1 LVDGSQVVTQSTLY
15 FVPKR
20 EFERVETLD
29 LDRAERAELF
39 ATLCRA
45 NALYMIANAGSGHIG
60 SSFSSLDLVS
70 WLFLNELRTDNER
83 GGLRDVYFSSK
94 GHDVPG
100 LYSVLLG
107 RGLLSFELI
116 HGLRRLGGLPGH
128 PDVGTP
134 YMHTNT
140 GPLGMGI
147 SKAKGMA
154 LANRAM
160 GTESRIFVLTGDGEL
175 QEGQFWESL
184 GSASNRGLGE
194 ITAIVDHNKIQSD
207 TWVEKVSGLG
217 DLDAKFRA
225 FGWHTER
232 IDGHD
237 FAAMEEVFT
246 RLRLITDIPK
256 LIIADTIKGSGV
268 SFMQHTAMS
277 DADKFYRFHS
287 GAPDDTTY
295 HRALE
300 EIVTN
305 ANRILRAAGASTI
318 ELDERNRP
326 DRPDL
331 KGRERLVA
339 AYSNALV
346 AIAEKNPNIVVLDAD
361 LVLDCG
367 LIPFSDRFPD
377 RFFEC
382 GIAEQDM
389 VSQAGGMALK
399 GMLPIVHS
407 FACFLSTRP
416 NEQIY
421 NNATEKKKIIYV
433 GALAGILPSGPG
445 HSHQSV
451 RDISALGAIP
461 GLTLLEP
468 SCEREVGLALE
479 YAVNRERE
487 SVYLRLVSVP
497 TAVPFELPAS
507 YQLTKGRGVTLL
519 QGRDA
524 IIFAYGPVLLG
535 QAYDA
540 ALRLRLEQQVEVT
553 LINLPWLNTIDWD
566 WLRETLAD
574 FDTVVTLD
582 NHYIAHGQGAMLAA
596 TISGLRQTP
605 PPLVVMLGVSDIPA
619 CGQNDEV
626 LRIHGLDSG
635 SIFNAVIEAREQT
648 HAAGTA

>member
-1 LVDGSQVVTQSTLY
+1 
-15 FVPKR
+15 
-20 EFERVETLD
+20 
-29 LDRAERAELF
+29 
-39 ATLCRA
+39 
-45 NALYMIANAGSGHIG
+45 MIASAGSGHIG

-70 WLFLNELRTDNER
+70 WLFLNELRNTNGEGD
-83 GGLRDVYFSSK
+83 GPRDVYFSSK

-107 RGLLSFELI
+107 RGLLSFDLI
-116 HGLRRLGGLPGH
+116 HRLRRLGGLPGH

-154 LANRAM
+154 LANRLA

-184 GSASNRGLGE
+184 GSASNRALGE

-207 TWVEKVSGLG
+207 TWVESVSSLG
-217 DLDAKFRA
+217 NLEAKFRA

-237 FAAMEEVFT
+237 FAAIESVFD
-246 RLRLITDIPK
+246 RIRSITDKPK
-256 LIIADTIKGSGV
+256 VIIADTIKGNGV
-268 SFMQHTAMS
+268 SFMSHTAMS
-277 DADKFYRFHS
+277 GDDRFYRFHS
-287 GAPDDTTY
+287 GAPDAASY
-295 HRALE
+295 ERALKE
-300 EIVTN
+300 LTDGV
-305 ANRILRAAGASTI
+305 NRMLEAGGTAAI
-318 ELDERNRP
+318 QLEERNRP
-326 DRPDL
+326 DRPDIT
-331 KGRERLVA
+331 GRERLVS
-339 AYSNALV
+339 AYSKALV
-346 AIAEKNPNIVVLDAD
+346 TVAEKRPDVVVLDAD
-361 LVLDCG
+361 LILDCG
-367 LIPFSDRFPD
+367 LIPFSERFPD

-399 GMLPIVHS
+399 GLLPIVHS

-421 NNATEKKKIIYV
+421 NNATEKKKVIYV
-433 GALAGILPSGPG
+433 GSLAGILPSGPG

-451 RDISALGAIP
+451 RDISALAAIP

-479 YAVNRERE
+479 YAVTRERE
-487 SVYLRLVSVP
+487 SSYIRLVSVP
-497 TAVPFELPAS
+497 TAVPFALPAS
-507 YQLTKGRGVTLL
+507 YQLTKGQGVALL
-519 QGRDA
+519 EGKDA
-524 IIFAYGPVLLG
+524 IMFGYGPVLLG

-540 ALRLRLEQQVEVT
+540 AIRLRVEQQIDVT
-553 LINLPWLNTIDWD
+553 LINLPWLNTIDRD
-566 WLRETLAD
+566 WLREVVRN

-582 NHYIAHGQGAMLAA
+582 NHYVTQGQGAMLAA
-596 TISGLRQTP
+596 AIAELRQTP
-605 PPLVVMLGVSDIPA
+605 PPLLVTLGVRDIPA
-619 CGQNDEV
+619 CGLNEEV
-626 LRIHGLDSG
+626 LRVHGLDAE
-635 SIFNAVIEAREQT
+635 SIFNAVIGAREQQ
-648 HAAGTA
+648 HEARTA

>member
-1 LVDGSQVVTQSTLY
+1 MTQSALS

-20 EFERVETLD
+20 EFERVERLR
-29 LDRAERAELF
+29 LGRPEYAQLF
-39 ATLCRA
+39 ATLCRV
-45 NALYMIANAGSGHIG
+45 NALYMIASAGSGHIG

-70 WLFLNELRTDNER
+70 WLLLNELRSGGDN
-83 GGLRDVYFSSK
+83 GSDLRDIYFSSK

-107 RGLLSFELI
+107 RGLLSFDLI
-116 HGLRRLGGLPGH
+116 HGLRRLDGLPGH

-154 LANRAM
+154 LANRLL
-160 GTESRIFVLTGDGEL
+160 GKDSRIFVLTGDGEL

-184 GSASNRGLGE
+184 GTAANRGLGE

-207 TWVEKVSGLG
+207 TWVEKVSSLG
-217 DLDAKFRA
+217 DLETKFRA

-237 FAAMEEVFT
+237 FAAMELVFN
-246 RLRLITDIPK
+246 RIRSIADRPK
-256 LIIADTIKGSGV
+256 IIVADTIKGNGV
-268 SFMQHTAMS
+268 SFMRHTAMNEE
-277 DADKFYRFHS
+277 DKFYRFHS
-287 GAPDDTTY
+287 GAPDPTTY
-295 HRALE
+295 QRALE
-300 EIVTN
+300 EIVAN
-305 ANRILRAAGASTI
+305 ANQQLQGAGAPLLQL
-318 ELDERNRP
+318 EERNRP
-326 DRPDL
+326 NRPDL
-331 KGRERLVA
+331 TGRERLVS
-339 AYSNALV
+339 AYSKALV
-346 AIAEKNPNIVVLDAD
+346 AVAEKNTNIVVLDAD

-367 LIPFSDRFPD
+367 LIPFSEQFPE

-407 FACFLSTRP
+407 FACFLSSRP

-433 GALAGILPSGPG
+433 GSLAGILPSGPG

-451 RDISALGAIP
+451 RDISSLGAIP
-461 GLTLLEP
+461 GLILIEP

-479 YAVNRERE
+479 YAVSSERD
-487 SVYLRLVSVP
+487 SFYLRLVSVP
-497 TAVPFELPAS
+497 TAVPFDLPAS
-507 YQLTKGRGVTLL
+507 YQLTKGQGVALV
-519 QGRDA
+519 QGKDA

-540 ALRLRLEQQVEVT
+540 ALRLRVEQQLDVT
-553 LINLPWLNTIDWD
+553 LINLPWLNFVDSD
-566 WLRETLAD
+566 WLREILAG
-574 FDTVVTLD
+574 FRTVLTLD
-582 NHYIAHGQGAMLAA
+582 NHYIVQGQGEMLAA
-596 TISGLRQTP
+596 AISDLRLTP
-605 PPLVVMLGVSDIPA
+605 PPLLVRLGVTNIPA
-619 CGQNDEV
+619 CGQNEEV
-626 LRIHGLDSG
+626 LRIHGLDSE
-635 SIFNAVIEAREQT
+635 SIVNAIVAAHEQQHEAR
-648 HAAGTA
+648 TA